1 MSPSAPTLDALHL
14 EDLRNDR
21 HPSAFDVA
29 AEYALFILRLPRIGK
44 ALSIES
50 TGFVITQTQA
60 WRYDAH
66 SGTFEALSERFET
79 MHRLLDR
86 EVDTLL
92 LEFDA
97 FRSRVVELE
106 ATLYAP
112 KEGGKFMHRW
122 LALKHDL
129 LRIEQL
135 LLRAGETV
143 ERLILHYREGEGFPY
158 SRYSDLHEH
167 LVRIERSAALQLS
180 KLDSLYHFHNARTT
194 EKMNRMI
201 YLLTILSAII
211 MPLNLIVGF
220 FGMNT
225 TALPFAQTQHGTYY
239 ASAALLIALLLS
251 VALLLWVRKR
261 YM

>member
-1 MSPSAPTLDALHL
+1 M
-14 EDLRNDR
+14 
-21 HPSAFDVA
+21 
-29 AEYALFILRLPRIGK
+29 ILRLPHFDK
-44 ALSIES
+44 TLTIES
-50 TGFVITQTQA
+50 TGFVITQTQT
-60 WRYDAH
+60 WRYDGEH
-66 SGTFEALSERFET
+66 NTFEMLSERFET

-86 EVDTLL
+86 DVDTLL
-92 LEFDA
+92 VEFDA

-143 ERLILHYREGEGFPY
+143 ERLILHYRNDATFPY

-167 LVRIERSAALQLS
+167 LVRIERSASLQLS

-225 TALPFAQTQHGTYY
+225 TALPFAQTPQGTLY
-239 ASAALLIALLLS
+239 ASGLLLS
-251 VALLLWVRKR
+251 TLVLSIALLLWVRQR